1 MGAQLK
7 GIASQHAQGFR
18 RCALLPVV
26 AVVLSTIGCRA
37 KLSVTT
43 TGGANVAGAQG
54 TFKVTGVS
62 KVVTTPGET
71 LTLSGLNFRPTMAVA
86 KLASQN
92 LVDTAQALD
101 GGSSAALAVQS
112 GSAATVALPV
122 SQPFG
127 PYTLTLTEDGATQ
140 NVALFSNGGKT
151 DFPVFIGT
159 QDQVCA
165 GQKYYD
171 TTGMLR
177 VGTKSCATTAP
188 NCASDGAT
196 GCLATTT
203 YAAALT
209 TGAAAK
215 IVAGN
220 TLAGVAGAATA
231 SSASACASDG
241 ATGCLATTTYAAA
254 LTTGAAAKIL
264 AGKTLA
270 GISGTASTSSANA
283 CASDGATSC
292 LAASPYVAALITGLA
307 SKVLSGNTVA
317 GVAGSV
323 TLPAASNVLTTV
335 NYGAGGTAATG
346 SLTLPTAANVR
357 ATNGAYGA
365 GGSSITP
372 TLSNCAADGSINC
385 VATASFTAAQMSAF
399 GSGDIRSGVTVAGVA
414 GALVSAP
421 ASCSSDGAVG
431 CLAAAPY
438 VAAFTTGLADK
449 VLIANTVAG
458 VAGDVTLPSAS
469 NVLTTITYGIG
480 GTAVTGTL
488 TIPTAGNVLSGSGV
502 FGVGGSSV
510 TPTLTLP
517 AAGNVSVANGAYGV
531 AGTGSTPTLANC
543 AADGATACVATAT
556 YTAALTTTLAPKIVS
571 GNTVAGVAGT
581 TAAAPANCSADGG
594 TACVA
599 VASYT
604 AAATTGLANKV
615 LSGNTVAGIAG
626 NVTLPPVGD
635 VLTTIS
641 YGTGGTAATGTLTL
655 PTAGNVLSG
664 SGVFGVGGSSVT
676 PTLTLP
682 ATANVRT
689 TNGSYGV
696 SGTASTPTLANCAT
710 DAATGCVAV
719 AGYPAANTA
728 TFAGSNIQSG
738 YTVAGVVGSGTI
750 SSSCTTDG
758 QQNCSVSGVFKA
770 ANVTGIGTWDLR
782 AGLTMGGISGAL
794 KTNCRNTI
802 TSATFNYDGALA
814 SLPNTGI
821 ATGTILDYWDTID
834 DYLGFAASK
843 VTAWSSNTL
852 CDSTTW
858 TDVTTTDGGV
868 SNVAC
873 GTSSTCIYKD
883 QISNLQV
890 TGILQSGNYNQT
902 STSSPESSIAWNA
915 AVQACAGST
924 YGGYAAGTWRLP
936 TQKELMSIYE
946 HGVTSLANADFITL
960 ANMNALYFM
969 SSTTYANVSTDNLW
983 YVSLAYGYTRANSKA
998 FGYYIVCV
1006 K

>member
-1 MGAQLK
+1 MAAQLK
-7 GIASQHAQGFR
+7 CMANQPAQGYR
-18 RCALLPVV
+18 RRALLTVL

-37 KLSVTT
+37 KRSVTT

-54 TFKVTGVS
+54 SFKVTGVS
-62 KVVTTPGET
+62 KLVTTPGK
-71 LTLSGLNFRPTMAVA
+71 TMALA
-86 KLASQN
+86 KLAIQN
-92 LVDTAQALD
+92 LVGTAQALD
-101 GGSSAALAVQS
+101 GGASPALAAQS

-127 PYTLTLTEDGATQ
+127 PYSLTLTEDGATQ

-151 DFPVFIGT
+151 DFPVFTGT

-165 GQKYYD
+165 EQKYYD

-283 CASDGATSC
+283 CASDGATAC

-365 GGSSITP
+365 GGNSLTP

-414 GALVSAP
+414 GALAGPP

-449 VLIANTVAG
+449 VLNANTVAG

-814 SLPNTGI
+814 SLPNTST

-902 STSSPESSIAWNA
+902 STSSPESSLAWNA
-915 AVQACAGST
+915 AQQACAGST

-936 TQKELMSIYE
+936 TQKELMSLYE
-946 HGVTSLANADFITL
+946 HGIASLASANFITL
-960 ANMNALYFM
+960 ANMQAQNFM
-969 SSTTYANVSTDNLW
+969 SSTTNSNVSTDYLW
-983 YVSLAYGYTRANSKA
+983 YVSLHSGLTRYNNKTFS
-998 FGYYIVCV
+998 YYFLCV

>member
-414 GALVSAP
+414 GALAGPP

-449 VLIANTVAG
+449 VLNANTVAG

-738 YTVAGVVGSGTI
+738 YTVAGVVGSAPI
-750 SSSCTTDG
+750 ASCTTDG
-758 QQNCSVSGVFKA
+758 QQNCAVSGVFKA

-794 KTNCRNTI
+794 KTNCRNSI

-814 SLPNTGI
+814 SLPNTST